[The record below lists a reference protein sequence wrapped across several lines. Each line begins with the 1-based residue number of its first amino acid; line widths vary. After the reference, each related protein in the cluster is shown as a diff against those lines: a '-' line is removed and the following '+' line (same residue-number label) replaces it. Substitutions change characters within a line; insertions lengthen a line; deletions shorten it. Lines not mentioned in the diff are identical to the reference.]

1 MKEAIL
7 NGIASFYLL
16 YLSLLK
22 IHEKLN
28 ITMTKMLQRLSF
40 LLCISGLILTS
51 NMNAQQQELKLWP
64 KGAPGAIKNKDYK
77 ESPTD
82 GRGRENRYIKVSDPT
97 IKVYLPDP
105 DKATGAAIL
114 ICPGGGYTCLA
125 YDHEGFILAEWLNK
139 HGIAGILLKY
149 RLPSDEIMEHKEVG
163 PLQDAQQAMIMI
175 RNNAKEW
182 NIDPTKVGVIGF
194 SAGGHLAS
202 TISTQFDRDVY
213 KTKDTTSARPDFSI
227 LCYPVISMKEGVTHR
242 GSRENLI
249 GKSPSEE
256 MINQYSN
263 ALQITPNTPITFM
276 VHSANDGAVPIQNSL
291 EYFNALQKNK
301 VESEIHIFEKG
312 GHGYGMREV
321 EGTHGQWPV
330 LMLEWLKMHGII

>member
-1 MKEAIL
+1 MSKRLIL
-7 NGIASFYLL
+7 
-16 YLSLLK
+16 
-22 IHEKLN
+22 
-28 ITMTKMLQRLSF
+28 LSF
-40 LLCISGLILTS
+40 LFSLSGILLTS

-64 KGAPGAIKNKDYK
+64 KGVPGAIKNKEYK
-77 ESPTD
+77 ESPID

-97 IKVYLPDP
+97 IKVFLPEK

-114 ICPGGGYTCLA
+114 ICPGGGYSCLA

-139 HGIAGILLKY
+139 QGIAGILLKY

-163 PLQDAQQAMIMI
+163 PLQDAQQAMRMI
-175 RNNAKEW
+175 RNNAKQW
-182 NIDPTKVGVIGF
+182 NLDPDKIGVIGF

-202 TISTQFDRDVY
+202 TISTQFDRKVY
-213 KTKDTTSARPDFSI
+213 KTKDTTSARPDFSV
-227 LCYPVISMKEGVTHR
+227 LVYPVISMKDGVTHR

-249 GKSPSEE
+249 GKSPSED

-263 ALQITPNTPITFM
+263 ELQITKNTPITFM
-276 VHSANDGAVPIQNSL
+276 IHSADDGAVPIQNSL
-291 EYFNALQKNK
+291 GYFKALQDNK
-301 VESEIHIFEKG
+301 VASEIHIFEKG

-321 EGTHGQWPV
+321 KETHKQWQS